1 MRRKLPSIDERI
13 NEAENNP
20 LQVGT
25 FFQVMGVLIGI
36 ILIIIKLI
44 RCNNQIP

>member
-1 MRRKLPSIDERI
+1 MRRKVFTPIDERI

-25 FFQVMGVLIGI
+25 FFQVVGVIGGI
-36 ILIIIKLI
+36 VLIIIKFAK
-44 RCNNQIP
+44 